1 MKKIFAV
8 FCVTILSGPAYG
20 QIEGALASCAE
31 IASDSVRLF
40 CYDVLAGR
48 EVLDSDGGGSDK
60 EQKSKQ
66 VARANWQVD
75 TDTSKVDDSK
85 IVFIST
91 AELGPT
97 RGPADN
103 PTPFLLVL
111 ACRENR
117 TNIWVHFGSGY
128 AFGKDNRMLTYRID
142 NKTARTKRFNESNKG
157 EALGLWSGN
166 SAIPFIK
173 SLFGADR
180 FFVRATPKSAT
191 RVEAEFDISGLEQAV
206 EPLRKACHW

>member
-1 MKKIFAV
+1 MKKIFAL
-8 FCVTILSGPAYG
+8 FFATILSAPAYG
-20 QIEGALASCAE
+20 QIEEALAGCAE

-48 EVLDSDGGGSDK
+48 EALDGGSSD

-66 VARANWQVD
+66 ETRQNWLVERD
-75 TDTSKVDDSK
+75 VSRVDDSA
-85 IVFIST
+85 IVFLST
-91 AELGPT
+91 PELGT
-97 RGPADN
+97 ARGSADN
-103 PTPFLLVL
+103 PASFLLVL
-111 ACRENR
+111 ACRENK
-117 TNIWVHFGSGY
+117 TNIWVHFGSAY
-128 AFGKDNRMLTYRID
+128 TFGKDNRMLTYRID
-142 NKTARTKRFNESNKG
+142 DKSARTKRFGESNKG

-180 FFVRATPKSAT
+180 LFIRATPKSAT